1 MIEIKNLKVN
11 VGEKEILKDISLTF
25 EEGKNY
31 LVLWKNWSWK
41 SSLSNFLA
49 WNPVYEYVSWE
60 VLFDEKNLNDMSVT
74 DRSLAWYFLS
84 FQNVPEIAWVTLS
97 DFLRT
102 IYNNKLK
109 VTSPE
114 TRELTPFVF
123 KRFVKKYLDE
133 LNIPEKFL
141 DRDLNV
147 WFSWWEKRKIEM
159 LQARLL
165 NPKYIVL
172 DEIDSWLDLDAF
184 KVVANNVK
192 LLDNESNSIIV
203 ITHHF
208 KIVDYLK
215 FDKVYVLKNWML
227 EKSWG
232 VELIKEI
239 MEKGFE

>member
-60 VLFDEKNLNDMSVT
+60 VLFDERNLNDMSVT

-123 KRFVKKYLDE
+123 KRFIKKYLDE

-227 EKSWG
+227 EKSWW

>member
-11 VGEKEILKDISLTF
+11 VWEKEILKDISLIF

-60 VLFDEKNLNDMSVT
+60 VLFDEKNLKNMSVT
-74 DRSLAWYFLS
+74 DRSLAWFFLS
-84 FQNVPEIAWVTLS
+84 FQNVPEIPWVTLS

-109 VTSPE
+109 ITSPE

-133 LNIPEKFL
+133 LNIWENFL

-165 NPKYIVL
+165 SPKYIVL

-192 LLDNESNSIIV
+192 LLDNENNSIIV

-215 FDKVYVLKNWML
+215 FDKVYVLKNWIL
-227 EKSWG
+227 EKSWW
-232 VELIKEI
+232 VELIEEI